1 MVNAPYMKSQGL
13 FLKGVL
19 KPGPLLTLKLES
31 KNANDL
37 NEFRPKTTIGKKR
50 CELWNVFRPG
60 YLAPA
65 RMDSES
71 GGMCRVSKIPFF
83 NSRSSYITSA

>member
-13 FLKGVL
+13 FLKGSTQTRTVVNV
-19 KPGPLLTLKLES
+19 KLES

-71 GGMCRVSKIPFF
+71 GGTCRVFKIPFF